1 MTPAEHVVMVCLGRE
16 SDLPLEEALRIEGL
30 STRRAESTDDAL
42 AGTGATSPS
51 VVAILVGP
59 DATAEAGALLA
70 EAAERL
76 PSTRFAVAAP
86 HGNGE
91 IAAAAAPLVEGGRFI
106 WLANDGDPAVNA
118 RRLRGLVQGEGYVWA
133 DGVGTVGEAS
143 LLAATGRLGGQQHEE
158 LKQLLQFASDL
169 SGCDDP
175 TEMLQQALRKCLD
188 LLRCDAGSIYVW
200 DEQTQTLTLTAAE
213 GPDQDQRLGL
223 QQRLGEGLAGWVAE
237 VRQPILVTDTR
248 KVPRLKGRPSDR
260 YRSSSCMAAPVSH
273 GDQMLGVLC
282 LTVPRERLAFEQT
295 DLNLACVL
303 AQKVG
308 SVLKPVS
315 ALAELRSLSGRL
327 IDAFKS
333 CTNLVIQKDAEVEA
347 LRALSCDIL
356 DGIPLGIIAYDL
368 QLNLRFANVAAQ
380 SMFRLP
386 ADGFMSR
393 YGPPLA
399 SGIDLPATEWCDQLT
414 RVVREGE
421 ECRLQRVDFREGDA
435 SLILDVYCSPLRDT
449 DGVTIGGILTVQ
461 DVTEDVAM
469 EAKLSEAQRL
479 SVMGRIAA
487 KVAHEL
493 NNPLDGILRF
503 LYLALRRMEEPDK
516 ARAYL
521 EESRNGLLRMS
532 NILSQLLAFSR
543 SNRSPD
549 RASGLAQMVHQSLA
563 MYEQRA
569 RAMNIEIRLDVPPD
583 LPQSPSNELWDV
595 FGNVI
600 KNSLDAMGEGGELGI
615 RAALN
620 GSTVIFTFTDS
631 GPGVPEDLRDK
642 VFEAFF
648 TTKRKENGTGL
659 GLAACRE
666 SMRRIGGDIRLVP
679 SEKGATFEITVPV
692 PEQLG

>member
-1 MTPAEHVVMVCLGRE
+1 MTPAEQVVVVCLGRE
-16 SDLPLEEALRIEGL
+16 SDQPLEDALHIEGL
-30 STRRAESTDDAL
+30 STRRAESADEVL
-42 AGTGATSPS
+42 AGAGTDPPS
-51 VVAILVGP
+51 VVALLVGA
-59 DATAEAGALLA
+59 DATAEAGALLV
-70 EAAERL
+70 EAAQRL

-91 IAAAAAPLVEGGRFI
+91 IADAAAPLAAGGRFV
-106 WLANDGDPAVNA
+106 WLANDGDAAENA
-118 RRLRGLVQGEGYVWA
+118 RRLHGLVQGEGYVWA
-133 DGVGTVGEAS
+133 DDGGAVGEAS

-158 LKQLLQFASDL
+158 LKQLLQFAGDL
-169 SGCDDP
+169 SACDDP
-175 TEMLQQALRKCLD
+175 TEMLQQAMRKCLD

-200 DEQTQTLTLTAAE
+200 DEPTQTLTLTAAE
-213 GPDQDQRLGL
+213 GPEQDQRLGL
-223 QQRLGEGLAGWVAE
+223 QQKLGEGLAGWVAE

-248 KVPRLKGRPSDR
+248 KVPRLKDRPQDR
-260 YRSSSCMAAPVSH
+260 YRSSSCMAAPVTH

-282 LTVPRERLAFEQT
+282 LTVPRERVAFEQT

-303 AQKVG
+303 AQKLG
-308 SVLKPVS
+308 SVLRPVS
-315 ALAELRSLSGRL
+315 ALAELRSLSDKL
-327 IDAFKS
+327 ISAFKS
-333 CTNLVIQKDAEVEA
+333 CTDMVIQKDAEVEA

-356 DGIPLGIIAYDL
+356 DGIPLGVIAYDL
-368 QLNLRFANVAAQ
+368 QLHLRFANVAAQ

-386 ADGFMSR
+386 ADGVMSR

-399 SGIDLPATEWCDQLT
+399 SGIDLPPGEWRDQLT

-435 SLILDVYCSPLRDT
+435 SLILDIYCSPLRDT
-449 DGVTIGGILTVQ
+449 DGVAIGGILTVQ

-469 EAKLSEAQRL
+469 EAKLVEAQRL

-503 LYLALRRMEEPDK
+503 LNLALRKMEDPEK

-543 SNRSPD
+543 SHRDSD
-549 RASGLAQMVHQSLA
+549 RASSLSQMVHQSLA

-569 RAMNIEIRLDVPPD
+569 RAMNIEIRLEVPSD

-600 KNSLDAMGEGGELGI
+600 KNSLDAMGEGGELRI
-615 RAALN
+615 RAAVS
-620 GSTVIFTFTDS
+620 GSAVIFTFTDS
-631 GPGVPEDLRDK
+631 GPGVPEDLHDK
-642 VFEAFF
+642 IFEPFF
-648 TTKRKENGTGL
+648 TTKRAENGTGL

-666 SMRRIGGDIRLVP
+666 SMRRVGGDIRLVP
-679 SEKGATFEITVPV
+679 SEGGATFEITVPV
-692 PEQLG
+692 SEQAG